1 MRNRIQPKNYVILSV
16 VFSTIVMC
24 IVDGIIVPPY
34 FVKSGIKIFM
44 FLLIPMI
51 YFIFY
56 KDKSEYL
63 KKLFA
68 PQKKDFLLALGLG
81 VSVFTIILGA
91 YFLLRPFIDLSTI
104 EETLVS
110 GTGVTAENFLFV
122 AIYISFVNS
131 LLEEFFFRGYAFLIL
146 KKEKSKKFAYIF
158 SSFMFALYHVGM
170 TSGWFSVLI
179 YFLSM
184 LGLFVGGCIF
194 NFLNDKC
201 ENIYPSWLVH
211 MCANFAINI
220 IGFILFGIIK

>member
-1 MRNRIQPKNYVILSV
+1 MKKRIQPKHYVILSV
-16 VFSTIVMC
+16 LFSTIMMC

-34 FVKSGIKIFM
+34 FVKSAIKIFM
-44 FLLIPMI
+44 FLLIPML
-51 YFIFY
+51 YFVFY
-56 KDKSEYL
+56 KGKNEYL
-63 KKLFA
+63 KKLFV
-68 PQKKDFLLALGLG
+68 PKKKDFLLALGLG
-81 VSVFTIILGA
+81 IGVFTVILGA
-91 YFLLRPFIDLSTI
+91 YFLLKPWIDLSTI
-104 EETLVS
+104 EEALVS
-110 GTGVTAENFLFV
+110 GTGVTADNFLVV

-179 YFLSM
+179 YFLAM
-184 LGLFVGGCIF
+184 LGLFIGGCIF
-194 NFLNDKC
+194 DFLNDKC